1 MFITCAAVLLHQ
13 IRHLVKLISIN
24 IAISVQVE
32 HFKCNFEMSN
42 KSGYETSNIRKYFY
56 LLEVDNTVRRKI

>member
-32 HFKCNFEMSN
+32 HFKCNFEMPN
-42 KSGYETSNIRKYFY
+42 KSVDTIPLIYENIFTSLRW
-56 LLEVDNTVRRKI
+56 TTQ